1 MANVGLP
8 KINIKFSGLGS
19 SAVQRGQAGVA
30 CLIVKDSTDTSF
42 KTKEYRSISDLT
54 STEAVKFTADNL
66 QLIKDCL
73 SCKPNKLIVFRMNTD
88 SAIADTL
95 NYLATV
101 APMAAWLA
109 VASSEA
115 TDQKAVADF
124 VVASNKCYKALVYK
138 VASDNMHV
146 VNFTNE
152 KVNFNDSRAEQ
163 NGDKAVPYILG
174 YLAGLPNS
182 MSAIAKKLNLLS
194 YVQQPANIEE
204 SINNG
209 EFVLIND
216 EKDVMV
222 ARGVNS
228 LTTTGAG
235 VTDDMKFIHVVE
247 IMDLIYTDIYSTWK
261 NFYKGKYPN
270 SLDNQMLVVSAL
282 NTYFKKLADDNILDS
297 DYENKVVIDTNK
309 QRLAN
314 TTKYGQDEVA
324 LWSEDKLLKMTVGT
338 SIYLKATIKILNIQ
352 EDIELDIIM

>member
-19 SAVQRGQAGVA
+19 SAVERGQAGVA
-30 CLIVKDSTDTSF
+30 CLIIKDSTDTTF
-42 KTKEYRSISDLT
+42 QVKEYRLVSDLT
-54 STEAVKFTADNL
+54 STETAKYTVANL

-88 SAIADTL
+88 ATITDTL

-101 APMAAWLA
+101 APMGAWLA
-109 VASSEA
+109 VASNVAS
-115 TDQKAVADF
+115 DQKAVADF
-124 VVASNKCYKALVYK
+124 AVASNKCYKALVYK
-138 VASDNMHV
+138 QASDNMHV

-152 KVNFNDSRAEQ
+152 KVTFNDARAEQ
-163 NGDKAVPYILG
+163 NGDVAVSYLLG

-194 YVQQPANIEE
+194 YAKQPTDVEA

-209 EFVLIND
+209 EFILIND
-216 EKDVMV
+216 EEDVMV

-228 LTTTGAG
+228 LTTTGQG

-247 IMDLIYTDIYSTWK
+247 VMDLIYTDIYSTWK

-282 NTYFKKLADDNILDS
+282 NTYFKKLANDSILDS
-297 DYENKVVIDTNK
+297 EYENKVVIDIEK

-314 TTKYGQDEVA
+314 VNKYGQDEVDS
-324 LWSEDKLLKMTVGT
+324 WSEDKLLKMTVGT
-338 SIYLKATIKILNIQ
+338 SVYLKATIKILNIQ